1 MGSGEVTVTVRLDEA
16 HDEKKL
22 KGVVALLQ
30 KKKSE
35 ILREALDFYVD
46 HILSQK
52 RRRILAALEKVNAA
66 DKKENEDWEATLH
79 DGLQDPACRSQSPKV
94 FQ

>member
-1 MGSGEVTVTVRLDEA
+1 MTATVRLDEE
-16 HDEKKL
+16 HEKKL
-22 KGVVALLQ
+22 KEAAALLH

-52 RRRILAALEKVNAA
+52 RRRILEAVEKVNAA

-79 DGLQDPACRSQSPKV
+79 DGL
-94 FQ
+94 